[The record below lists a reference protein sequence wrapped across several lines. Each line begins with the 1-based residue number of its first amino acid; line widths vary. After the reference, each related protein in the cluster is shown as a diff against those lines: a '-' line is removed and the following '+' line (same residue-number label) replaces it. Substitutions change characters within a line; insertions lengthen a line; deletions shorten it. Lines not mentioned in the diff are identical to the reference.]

1 MDTFDLFQRLGLAL
15 AIGLLFGLERGWQER
30 EVAEGGRV
38 AGLRTF
44 ALIGLIGGIC
54 GALEPRLGGI
64 AVGLV
69 FTSLAA
75 IFAAFRWLEA
85 SRDRDYGTTTVVA
98 ALLTFLL
105 GVYAVMGDV
114 TAAAAAAVASTIL
127 LASKRAAHEVLK
139 RITWEELRASLILL
153 AMSFIALPL
162 LPDRTVDPLGALNP
176 HDLWILTI
184 LIAAVSFI
192 GYAAIKLIGEEKGV
206 LAGGAIGG
214 FVSSTATTLNYAGLA
229 RSFPAQRLNLSAGA
243 ILANLVMAIRAI
255 VLVLIAGQEPL
266 KLIVLPLAGFMLGS
280 GAVAAAYIRRTAGRT
295 HTDAP
300 PLELKNPFEITMA
313 LKFGALLAL
322 VFLVAKWLQ
331 GIAGA
336 KGVFMLSAIAGLA
349 DIDAMVVTSAH
360 SASGSLGAKD
370 AAIAILIVI
379 VSNTFSKVVLGA
391 VSGGMRMGAQLALG
405 GLGGLAGMAAGLYVA
420 PLVGLAL
427 W

>member
-1 MDTFDLFQRLGLAL
+1 METFDLFQRLGLAL

-69 FTSLAA
+69 FASLAA

-85 SRDRDYGTTTVVA
+85 TEDRDYGTTTIVA
-98 ALLTFLL
+98 ALLTFVL
-105 GVYAVMGDV
+105 GLYAAMGDM

-162 LPDRTVDPLGALNP
+162 LPDRSVDPLGALNP
-176 HDLWILTI
+176 HELWILTI

-192 GYAAIKLIGEEKGV
+192 GYAAIKLIGEKKGV

-214 FVSSTATTLNYAGLA
+214 FVSSTATTLNYANLA
-229 RSFPAQRLNLSAGA
+229 RSFPQQRLSFSAGA
-243 ILANLVMAIRAI
+243 ILANLIMAARAI
-255 VLVLIAGQEPL
+255 VLVIIAGQEPL
-266 KLIVLPLAGFMLGS
+266 KFVALPLIGFMLGS
-280 GAVAAAYIRRTAGRT
+280 GAMAAIFIRAMAGKAETGAR
-295 HTDAP
+295 
-300 PLELKNPFEITMA
+300 PLELKNPFEIKMA

-322 VFLVAKWLQ
+322 VFLVAKWLE
-331 GIAGA
+331 GFAGA
-336 KGVFMLSAIAGLA
+336 KGIFVLSAIAGLA

-360 SASGSLGAKD
+360 SAAGALGAND

-379 VSNTFSKVVLGA
+379 VSNTFSKVALGA
-391 VSGGMRMGAQLALG
+391 FTGGMRMGGQLALG
-405 GLGGLAGMAAGLYVA
+405 GLAGLAGMAVGLYVA
-420 PLVGLAL
+420 PLFGLAL